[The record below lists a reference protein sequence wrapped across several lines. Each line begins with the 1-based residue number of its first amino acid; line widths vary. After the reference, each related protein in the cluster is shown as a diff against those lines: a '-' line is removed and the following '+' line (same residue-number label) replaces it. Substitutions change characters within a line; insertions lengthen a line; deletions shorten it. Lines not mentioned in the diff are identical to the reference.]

1 MIYALGE
8 RRLRTAGS
16 DYYVAPSAQLIGS
29 VTLGRGASVWF
40 NCVLRADQGSITVG
54 DATNVQDGTIAHM
67 DDGDC
72 VAIGDQVTIGH
83 RVLLHGCAI
92 GDGSLVGNGAILLD
106 RARLGRN
113 CLVAAGALV
122 PPDSEV
128 PDGHL
133 IMGAPGR
140 VVRRVTDSELS
151 MMRAA
156 VEHYLARCEHYRRTL
171 LPEPR
176 GPQPA

>member
-1 MIYALGE
+1 MIYTLGE
-8 RRLRTAGS
+8 RRLRAAGS

-29 VTLGRGASVWF
+29 VILGRGASVWF

-72 VAIGDQVTIGH
+72 VAIGAQVTIGH

-92 GDGSLVGNGAILLD
+92 GDGSLVGNGAIVLD

-122 PPDSEV
+122 PPDAEV
-128 PDGHL
+128 PDGSV

-140 VVRRVTDSELS
+140 VVRRVTQADLA
-151 MMRAA
+151 MMREA
-156 VEHYLARCEHYRRTL
+156 VEHYRARSEHYRRAL
-171 LPEPR
+171 S
-176 GPQPA
+176 PQPS